1 MDVRNYPIKISQS
14 WGVASARNT
23 SSCIA
28 PSKISHPVSSAEC
41 WFDVPI
47 GPSVLRWDVRSQ
59 SRLLQFQAH
68 SDLITC
74 MRLSPD
80 QGCVFQK
87 RTGLATD
94 VHGSLNWPMCT
105 RAHIKCRTPW
115 FS

>member
-1 MDVRNYPIKISQS
+1 MDVGSCQIKICQS

-23 SSCIA
+23 SSCIV
-28 PSKISHPVSSAEC
+28 PSKTSHSVEY

-47 GPSVLRWDVRSQ
+47 GPSVIRWDVKSQ

-80 QGCVFQK
+80 EG
-87 RTGLATD
+87 
-94 VHGSLNWPMCT
+94 
-105 RAHIKCRTPW
+105 
-115 FS
+115 